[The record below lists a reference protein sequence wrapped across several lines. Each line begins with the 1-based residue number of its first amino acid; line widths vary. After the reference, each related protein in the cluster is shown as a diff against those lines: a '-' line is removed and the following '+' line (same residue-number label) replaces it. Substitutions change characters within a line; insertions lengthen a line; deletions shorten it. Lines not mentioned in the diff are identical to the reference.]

1 MFSIIKK
8 TIQLSLLVLLLG
20 HSPFTFG
27 NELPIKKHMKDAKK
41 INRERAPLYA
51 KLSGGRSLPLS
62 YELIT
67 MENLGQLATSNLDLK
82 AKIYLDNGIG
92 LFNDDLIDMSHTP
105 IFSSTFKN
113 NDYPTVRIKFDIKAL
128 KEKWL
133 DLIKKDEVEY
143 IYDEAVDL
151 IEHSAL
157 KETNQNCLTRHFIE
171 SIARLLL
178 NMEEH
183 RTKAMIFGLEDP
195 KPIIL
200 SFLKLQIRT
209 LGWAQS
215 LDNRAFHI
223 QKENIPLFCQDVPP
237 IPYK

>member
-1 MFSIIKK
+1 MEIIKNYSK
-8 TIQLSLLVLLLG
+8 YLLVFLVMVTAQTSRAG
-20 HSPFTFG
+20 TM
-27 NELPIKKHMKDAKK
+27 PIKAHMVDAKK

-51 KLSGGRSLPLS
+51 KLSEGRSFPLS

-67 MENLGQLATSNLDLK
+67 MENLGQIVTGHLDQK

-105 IFSSTFKN
+105 KFSSTFKN
-113 NDYPTVRIKFDIKAL
+113 NDYPTVRIKFDIKAIR
-128 KEKWL
+128 EKWL
-133 DLIKKDEVEY
+133 NLIKKDEVEY

-151 IEHSAL
+151 IEHSVL

-195 KPIIL
+195 KPIII
-200 SFLKLQIRT
+200 SFLKLQIKT

-215 LDNRAFHI
+215 LDNRAFQI
-223 QKENIPLFCQDVPP
+223 QKDNIPLFCQDVPP